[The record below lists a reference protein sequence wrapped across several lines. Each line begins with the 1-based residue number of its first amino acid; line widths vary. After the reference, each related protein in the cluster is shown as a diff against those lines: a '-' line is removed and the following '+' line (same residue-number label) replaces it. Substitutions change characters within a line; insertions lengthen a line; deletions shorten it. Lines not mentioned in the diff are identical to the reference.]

1 MTFLEKLFHEEN
13 YSCVLFIV
21 CCALPAILPRKQ
33 GNAFRQDETRSHI
46 MKGTFKLRPT

>member
-1 MTFLEKLFHEEN
+1 MTFLAKLFHEEH

-21 CCALPAILPRKQ
+21 CYALPAILPRNQ
-33 GNAFRQDETRSHI
+33 GNRQDETRSHI